1 MKRWSAALFAPLLLA
16 AAPAPLVT
24 GAVRDQYGEPIAGAV
39 VSSDSSTTAT
49 DAAGTF
55 ALAGA
60 AGSVTIRCS
69 FCQTTL
75 ARVGQDFT
83 VTAIVRRYGA
93 LSQDAPSPRDLASLP
108 YSNVESAIALH
119 PYTLLVDSSRMLPGP
134 RISTYGASAQGGLLV
149 DNGIPD
155 YDVAAGVTTWRT
167 LPAFD
172 AQSVQVWDQS
182 QAFRYGDMAAG
193 GTFFVSTQP
202 QSRFSAVAGG
212 GSQGELVLD
221 DTAGLGSYGFA
232 IANDGVEV
240 RKPPTDRSHSGG

>member
-1 MKRWSAALFAPLLLA
+1 M
-16 AAPAPLVT
+16 
-24 GAVRDQYGEPIAGAV
+24 
-39 VSSDSSTTAT
+39 
-49 DAAGTF
+49 
-55 ALAGA
+55 
-60 AGSVTIRCS
+60 
-69 FCQTTL
+69 
-75 ARVGQDFT
+75 
-83 VTAIVRRYGA
+83 
-93 LSQDAPSPRDLASLP
+93 
-108 YSNVESAIALH
+108 
-119 PYTLLVDSSRMLPGP
+119 
-134 RISTYGASAQGGLLV
+134 LV

-167 LPAFD
+167 LPVFD
-172 AQSVQVWDQS
+172 AQSVQVRDQS

-240 RKPPTDRSHSGG
+240 RKRADGSFRIPVGDDAFPLPRSWRATISRRITRAAS